1 MNTYKIRMDF
11 RVSDKKQ
18 QFSAQK
24 DGEEAAVC
32 VFENG
37 RLILSVRYD
46 CRPEPLVLAC
56 DAVAED
62 EIRIQLF
69 PWRIELYRNGRLE
82 DEEWPYGNCL
92 LENAAFL
99 PGGVR
104 MEFSEPE
111 EKSAGDEPAV
121 LGSFTGA
128 EGWKPDKNVFVGDCM
143 PYCLDG
149 RYHVLY
155 LKDRHHHQSKWLR
168 GAHQWAHI
176 STADFLRWDIHPM
189 AVEIDDPAEG
199 SICTGSWI
207 RAGGLQYLY
216 YTVRMCDGSSA
227 PICRSVSDDG
237 YHFRKDRSFSFHLS
251 TRYTGASARDPKI
264 VPDGSGLYH
273 MFVTTSLAGEK
284 KGCLAHLI
292 SEDAEH
298 WKEVEPIY
306 VAPGRDEPECS
317 DYLEK
322 DGWYYLIFSLRGKG
336 QYRYSRKPFSDWQ
349 TPDNPEI
356 PCQSVPKQA
365 VWNGRIIF
373 AGYRGNGAY
382 AGTMTFA
389 EAFVGSDG
397 QLCFRK

>member
-46 CRPEPLVLAC
+46 CRPEPLILAC
-56 DAVAED
+56 DAVAGD
-62 EIRIQLF
+62 EIRVQLF

-111 EKSAGDEPAV
+111 EKPAGDEPAV

-176 STADFLRWDIHPM
+176 STA
-189 AVEIDDPAEG
+189 PA
-199 SICTGSWI
+199 
-207 RAGGLQYLY
+207 LP
-216 YTVRMCDGSSA
+216 SA
-227 PICRSVSDDG
+227 Q
-237 YHFRKDRSFSFHLS
+237 
-251 TRYTGASARDPKI
+251 TRR
-264 VPDGSGLYH
+264 
-273 MFVTTSLAGEK
+273 
-284 KGCLAHLI
+284 
-292 SEDAEH
+292 
-298 WKEVEPIY
+298 
-306 VAPGRDEPECS
+306 
-317 DYLEK
+317 
-322 DGWYYLIFSLRGKG
+322 
-336 QYRYSRKPFSDWQ
+336 
-349 TPDNPEI
+349 TP
-356 PCQSVPKQA
+356 
-365 VWNGRIIF
+365 
-373 AGYRGNGAY
+373 
-382 AGTMTFA
+382 
-389 EAFVGSDG
+389 
-397 QLCFRK
+397 